1 MRLQTGSVNAP
12 NFLKPRPAVIFLWTV
27 AAETCLQPQAG
38 GTDAAGLGGVS
49 IAPPPLPGR
58 LSVRLEGLGQVL
70 QQREQLLLL
79 QSGAVGPGQRQVG
92 GHHLAVCAQTQ
103 VGS

>member
-1 MRLQTGSVNAP
+1 M
-12 NFLKPRPAVIFLWTV
+12 IIWTV
-27 AAETCLQPQAG
+27 AAETWLQPQSG

-49 IAPPPLPGR
+49 IAPPPSSCR
-58 LSVRLEGLGQVL
+58 LSVRLERLGQVL

-79 QSGAVGPGQRQVG
+79 QSGAMGPGQRQVG

-103 VGS
+103 VES